1 MLNKKQSDV
10 AAEVLLASGREAQ
23 EAAQLRKDEQLRKVA
38 VQRRSAMFGL
48 AGLVIGGAI
57 GYMISGR
64 VVPAG
69 LLGMGIGVMLGYLIK
84 RRAA

>member
-1 MLNKKQSDV
+1 MLNKQQSDV

-38 VQRRSAMFGL
+38 VQRRSSMFGL

-64 VVPAG
+64 VIPAG
-69 LLGMGIGVMLGYLIK
+69 FLGMGLGVMLGYFIK